1 LLAANILLN
10 PILRLAGLIF
20 NLLLC
25 FNRIIMQKAQLLES
39 AKQKLVIRNYSN
51 QTIASYLS
59 AINHFAN
66 WLITE
71 KVTKLS
77 DEIVEKY
84 LYDLKNNKK
93 RSISSMKQTVAAL
106 KFIFSDVLNKDIPSS
121 LDIRFRKEEKIPV
134 VLSELEVTKILNSVI
149 NLKHKSILMTIY
161 SSGIR
166 LNELLS
172 LQIKDVDFDRNLI
185 IVKMGK
191 GKKDRQS
198 VLSQSLKSVL
208 INYLG
213 KYQPSKHMFEGQNGG
228 RYSAS
233 SVQSIMKKA
242 VNKVGIKKHATV
254 HTLRH
259 SFATH
264 LLENGTDIRFIQE
277 LLGHKRL
284 ETTQIYTHISKIA
297 FEKIKS
303 PLDRL
308 KINEQNNV

>member
-1 LLAANILLN
+1 MNVVLN
-10 PILRLAGLIF
+10 PILRLAGSIF

-59 AINHFAN
+59 AISHFAS
-66 WLITE
+66 WLITV
-71 KVTKLS
+71 KVTKVN
-77 DEIVEKY
+77 DDVVEKY
-84 LYDLKNNKK
+84 LYNLIHTQS
-93 RSISSMKQTVAAL
+93 RSISSMKQTIASL
-106 KFIFSDVLNKDIPSS
+106 KFVFSEVLNRDIPSA
-121 LDIRFRKEEKIPV
+121 LNIRFRKEEKIPV
-134 VLSELEVTKILNSVI
+134 VLSESEVARILNSVK
-149 NLKHKSILMTIY
+149 NLKHKTILMTVY

-166 LNELLS
+166 LNELIS
-172 LQIKDVDFDRNLI
+172 LQIKDIDFDRNLI
-185 IVKMGK
+185 VVKMGK

-198 VLSQSLKSVL
+198 VLSKSLKMVL
-208 INYLG
+208 KRYLLE
-213 KYQPSKHMFEGQNGG
+213 YHPSHYLFEGQKGG
-228 RYSAS
+228 KYSAS
-233 SVQSIMKKA
+233 SVQAIMKKA

-284 ETTQIYTHISKIA
+284 ETTQIYTHISKVS
-297 FEKIKS
+297 FNRIKS

-308 KINEQNNV
+308 KIDK